1 MKCLVTN
8 VIVFIRFLVLGKYV
22 KLGNLGF
29 WSERIRDSSWK
40 FIEIFEIAIFKWKIL
55 QQCHFRFD
63 EESQS
68 QVWVKNIDQLQ
79 SELLLLIYL
88 KSQATLLLK
97 LSCNIQLCPTKAY
110 QVIECST
117 KTIIKKL
124 LKFEQLKMLP
134 KCPLDQHF
142 WWLTFSKLK
151 H

>member
-1 MKCLVTN
+1 MKCLLVTN
-8 VIVFIRFLVLGKYV
+8 VIVFIRFLVLKV
-22 KLGNLGF
+22 WNWELLIF
-29 WSERIRDSSWK
+29 DQPSECIRDSSWK

-79 SELLLLIYL
+79 SELLLSIYL

-117 KTIIKKL
+117 KTVIKN
-124 LKFEQLKMLP
+124 
-134 KCPLDQHF
+134 F
-142 WWLTFSKLK
+142 WNSNS
-151 H
+151 